1 MRFML
6 FLIML
11 TFAFETKAQT
21 YVPTE
26 NDTIIWL
33 QNALGSSNWN
43 GKKVDDLLD
52 AFDKNNVKIQYIR
65 TAVTSP
71 WIDPQGKSY
80 TYRITLSFLSED
92 EVFLRFFNT
101 KKLIPIVYI
110 YLKEPLEER
119 TEFNKRPLYD
129 RRFSIKDRV
138 RMVGSLL
145 IKKVELDY
153 MKM

>member
-1 MRFML
+1 M
-6 FLIML
+6 
-11 TFAFETKAQT
+11 EW
-21 YVPTE
+21 E
-26 NDTIIWL
+26 
-33 QNALGSSNWN
+33 
-43 GKKVDDLLD
+43 KVDDLLD

-138 RMVGSLL
+138 RMVGSFAYKEGGIGLYEDVKRKWHL
-145 IKKVELDY
+145 VIQNKTPLSYK
-153 MKM
+153 